1 MPARIVR
8 YPGKGLP
15 TIILLA
21 TDGQERAMQPHDFW
35 QEIHPPS
42 TFESLPAEGHRGF
55 YPAEFEDGR
64 QLRLP
69 IRELADGEHALA
81 SLIINQA
88 DFAVEDALCATLAEG
103 VRSFNPEVVVGL
115 PTLGLTLASGTAKK
129 LGHSRYVPLGTSRKF
144 WYREDLSVPM
154 TSITSPEQVKRLY
167 LDPRMLPVIEKRRV
181 LLVDDVISSG
191 RSITAALELLASCG
205 IRPVAIG
212 AAMLQT
218 DAWRERLAA
227 IGPEWPDR
235 VVGVLRTPR
244 LKRKAAGGWMPA
256 F

>member
-1 MPARIVR
+1 
-8 YPGKGLP
+8 
-15 TIILLA
+15 
-21 TDGQERAMQPHDFW
+21 MQPHDFW
-35 QEIHPPS
+35 QEIHPPG
-42 TFESLPAEGHRGF
+42 TFERLPVEGHRGF
-55 YPAEFEDGR
+55 FPAEFEDGR

-88 DFAVEDALCATLAEG
+88 GFVVEEALCASLAEKL
-103 VRSFNPEVVVGL
+103 RHFEPEVVVGL

-129 LGHSRYVPLGTSRKF
+129 LGHGRYVPLGTSRKF

-167 LDPRMLPVIEKRRV
+167 LDPRMVPLIQNRRL

-191 RSITAALELLASCG
+191 RSVVAALSLLETCG

-218 DAWRERLAA
+218 DVWREQLAA
-227 IGPEWPDR
+227 IDPGLPER
-235 VVGVLRTPR
+235 VVSVLRTPR
-244 LKRKAAGGWMPA
+244 LKRVPGGWTPE
-256 F
+256 

>member
-1 MPARIVR
+1 
-8 YPGKGLP
+8 
-15 TIILLA
+15 
-21 TDGQERAMQPHDFW
+21 MQPHDFW
-35 QEIHPPS
+35 QEVHPPL
-42 TFESLPAEGHRGF
+42 TFERQPPEGHRGF

-88 DFAVEDALCATLAEG
+88 GFAVEDALCLSLAEK
-103 VRSFNPEVVVGL
+103 VRSFEPEVVVGL

-129 LGHSRYVPLGTSRKF
+129 LGLSRYVPLGTSRKF

-167 LDPRMLPVIEKRRV
+167 LDPRMLPLIENRRV

-191 RSITAALELLASCG
+191 RSIAAALDLLTSCG
-205 IRPVAIG
+205 VRPVAIG

-218 DAWRERLAA
+218 EAWREKLAA
-227 IGPEWPDR
+227 IDPVWPDR
-235 VVGVLRTPR
+235 VVGVLRTAR
-244 LKRKAAGGWMPA
+244 LKRTAAGGWAPEEPHPVLQA

>member
-1 MPARIVR
+1 
-8 YPGKGLP
+8 
-15 TIILLA
+15 
-21 TDGQERAMQPHDFW
+21 MQPHDFW

-42 TFESLPAEGHRGF
+42 TFDPHPAEGHRGF
-55 YPAEFEDGR
+55 YPAEFENGR

-88 DFAVEDALCATLAEG
+88 GFAVEDALCSSLAEMA
-103 VRSFNPEVVVGL
+103 RAFEPEVVVGL
-115 PTLGLTLASGTAKK
+115 PTLGLTLAGGTAKK

-144 WYREDLSVPM
+144 WYREELSVPM
-154 TSITSPEQVKRLY
+154 TSITSPEQIKRLY
-167 LDPRMLPVIEKRRV
+167 LDPRMLPVIENRRI

-191 RSITAALELLASCG
+191 RSIAAALELLASCG
-205 IRPVAIG
+205 ITPVAIG

-218 DAWRERLAA
+218 NAWRDKLAA
-227 IGPEWPDR
+227 IGQDWPER

-244 LKRKAAGGWMPA
+244 LRRVAGGGWAPVSDLRA

>member
-1 MPARIVR
+1 
-8 YPGKGLP
+8 
-15 TIILLA
+15 
-21 TDGQERAMQPHDFW
+21 MQPHDFW

-42 TFESLPAEGHRGF
+42 TFNRQPAEGHRGF
-55 YPAEFEDGR
+55 YPAEFEDRR

-88 DFAVEDALCATLAEG
+88 GFAVEDALCSSLAEK
-103 VRSFNPEVVVGL
+103 VRPFAPEVVVGL

-154 TSITSPEQVKRLY
+154 SSITSPDQLKRLY
-167 LDPRMLPVIEKRRV
+167 LDPRMLPLLENRRV

-191 RSITAALELLASCG
+191 RSIAAALELLSSCG
-205 IRPVAIG
+205 IRPIAIG

-218 DAWRERLAA
+218 DAWRDKLAA
-227 IGPEWPDR
+227 ISPEWPER
-235 VVGVLRTPR
+235 VVGVLLTPR
-244 LKRKAAGGWMPA
+244 LKRTVAGGWAPVFDLRA

>member
-1 MPARIVR
+1 
-8 YPGKGLP
+8 
-15 TIILLA
+15 
-21 TDGQERAMQPHDFW
+21 MQPHDFW
-35 QEIHPPS
+35 QEIHPPE
-42 TFESLPAEGHRGF
+42 TFAVDPAEGHRGF
-55 YPAEFEDGR
+55 YPAAFEDGR

-88 DFAVEDALCATLAEG
+88 GFAVEDALCGALADK
-103 VRSFNPEVVVGL
+103 VRSFDPEVVIGL

-144 WYREDLSVPM
+144 WYREELSVPM

-167 LDPRMLPVIEKRRV
+167 LDPRMLPLIENRRV

-191 RSITAALELLASCG
+191 RSIVAALKLLESCG
-205 IRPVAIG
+205 VRPVAIG

-218 DAWRERLAA
+218 DAWREPLAA
-227 IGPEWPDR
+227 LDGRWSDR

-244 LKRKAAGGWMPA
+244 LRRTAAGGWA
-256 F
+256 AV

>member
-1 MPARIVR
+1 
-8 YPGKGLP
+8 
-15 TIILLA
+15 
-21 TDGQERAMQPHDFW
+21 MQPHDFW

-42 TFESLPAEGHRGF
+42 TFDPQPPEGHRGF

-64 QLRLP
+64 QLPLP

-88 DFAVEDALCATLAEG
+88 GFAVEDVLCAALAEMA
-103 VRSFNPEVVVGL
+103 RAFEPEVVVGL
-115 PTLGLTLASGTAKK
+115 PTLGLTLAGGTARK

-144 WYREDLSVPM
+144 WYREELSVPM
-154 TSITSPEQVKRLY
+154 TSITSPEQLKRLY
-167 LDPRMLPVIEKRRV
+167 LDPRMLPVIENRRI

-191 RSITAALELLASCG
+191 RSIAAALELLASCG

-218 DAWRERLAA
+218 DAWRDKLAHM
-227 IGPEWPDR
+227 GQDWPGR

-244 LKRKAAGGWMPA
+244 LRRQAGGWAPVADLRA

>member
-1 MPARIVR
+1 
-8 YPGKGLP
+8 
-15 TIILLA
+15 
-21 TDGQERAMQPHDFW
+21 MQPHDFW

-42 TFESLPAEGHRGF
+42 TFDPQPAEGHRSF

-88 DFAVEDALCATLAEG
+88 GFAVQNALCASLAEK
-103 VRSFNPEVVVGL
+103 VRGFEPEVVVGL
-115 PTLGLTLASGTAKK
+115 PTLGLTLASGTAKE

-144 WYREDLSVPM
+144 WYREELSVPM

-167 LDPRMLPVIEKRRV
+167 LDPRMLPVIENRRL

-191 RSITAALELLASCG
+191 RSIAAALELLASCK
-205 IRPVAIG
+205 ISPVAIG

-218 DAWRERLAA
+218 DAWRDKLAA
-227 IGPEWPDR
+227 IAEDWPGR
-235 VVGVLRTPR
+235 AVGVLRTPR
-244 LKRKAAGGWMPA
+244 LRRVASGWAPVSDLRA

>member
-1 MPARIVR
+1 
-8 YPGKGLP
+8 
-15 TIILLA
+15 
-21 TDGQERAMQPHDFW
+21 MQPHDFW
-35 QEIHPPS
+35 QEIHPSS
-42 TFESLPAEGHRGF
+42 TFERHPLEGHRGF
-55 YPAEFEDGR
+55 FPAEFDDGR

-88 DFAVEDALCATLAEG
+88 GFSVEEALCAGLAEK
-103 VRSFNPEVVVGL
+103 VRAYEPEVVVGL

-129 LGHSRYVPLGTSRKF
+129 LGLGRYVPLGTSRKF

-167 LDPRMLPVIEKRRV
+167 LDPRMLPLIENGRV

-191 RSITAALELLASCG
+191 RSIVAALRLLEACG
-205 IRPVAIG
+205 VRPVAIG

-218 DAWRERLAA
+218 QAWRGPLSSIDPRL
-227 IGPEWPDR
+227 PDR
-235 VVGVLRTPR
+235 VVGGVRTPR
-244 LKRKAAGGWMPA
+244 PKRTGAGGWA
-256 F
+256 AG

>member
-1 MPARIVR
+1 
-8 YPGKGLP
+8 
-15 TIILLA
+15 
-21 TDGQERAMQPHDFW
+21 MQPHDFW
-35 QEIHPPS
+35 QEIHPPA
-42 TFESLPAEGHRGF
+42 TFERQPKEGHRVF

-81 SLIINQA
+81 SLIVNQA
-88 DFAVEDALCATLAEG
+88 SFDVEDALCTALAEK
-103 VRSFNPEVVVGL
+103 VRAFDPEVVVGL

-129 LGHSRYVPLGTSRKF
+129 LGLSRYVPLGTSRKF
-144 WYREDLSVPM
+144 WYRDELSVSM

-167 LDPRMLPVIEKRRV
+167 LDPRVLPLIENRRV

-191 RSITAALELLASCG
+191 RSIAAALELLAACG

-218 DAWRERLAA
+218 DAWREKLAA
-227 IGPEWPDR
+227 IAPEWPDR
-235 VVGVLRTPR
+235 VVGVLKTPR
-244 LKRKAAGGWMPA
+244 LRRMSAGGWEA
-256 F
+256 E